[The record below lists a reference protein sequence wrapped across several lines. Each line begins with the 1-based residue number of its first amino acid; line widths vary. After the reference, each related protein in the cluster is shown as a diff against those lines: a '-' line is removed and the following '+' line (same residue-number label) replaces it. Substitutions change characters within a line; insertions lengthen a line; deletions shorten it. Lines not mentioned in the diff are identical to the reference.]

1 VLKIAGLAAAAVTC
15 AAGIAVFA
23 HANGNAGAPPRATL
37 IQTKLVFSD
46 RGARGTVLRGSWLG
60 EERFCVNGR
69 FRDSPV
75 HVGVRKRFRCPG
87 QGRLTL
93 EFRPHGRGRTQSG
106 TWTLVS
112 GTGDF
117 ADINTGRGWMAVR
130 HGRNS
135 SREFFTGRM
144 R

>member
-1 VLKIAGLAAAAVTC
+1 MLKVAGLVAGAVAC
-15 AAGIAVFA
+15 VVGIAVSA
-23 HANGNAGAPPRATL
+23 SGNGNGAAPAKATL
-37 IQTKLVFSD
+37 IQTKLVFSHS
-46 RGARGTVLRGSWLG
+46 AAHGTVLRGSWLG

-75 HVGVRKRFRCPG
+75 RFAIRKRFRCPG

-93 EFRPHGRGRTQSG
+93 EFRPQFPGDTQSG
-106 TWTLVS
+106 RWTFVN

-117 ADINTGRGWMAVR
+117 ADINTGRGWMAVS
-130 HGRNS
+130 HGRAS
-135 SREFFTGRM
+135 SREFFIGSM